1 MTMGQRIAEQ
11 RKKLGLSQ
19 ESLGERLEVSRQA
32 VSKWEADG
40 TVPEI
45 DKLIAMSKLFGV
57 SVGWLLGV
65 EEQAQEKKAEADDT
79 GKAET
84 LSDAQLNMVEEI
96 VAKYADLSRQE
107 KKPSRLPVIL
117 CTVASILAVIL
128 AVRALDRV
136 NVDQNDY
143 DAQLSN
149 LFSNYANLQGQ
160 LGEVSDQLNELV
172 QGEKL
177 LTDYSFSAAAR
188 EDLAGAEISFVGTP
202 RRWQEGDSAFLD
214 VRYTNQAGERKE
226 NVAECIWDGSCL
238 TGQIDLDAWD
248 GYHYYFILCH
258 ADGSQEQQPLTDV
271 YHYATNVA
279 EGLTSS
285 GFAEMAVLYEE
296 GTLMLFH
303 TFVDVTVPP
312 LLGDGKDISWT
323 KAEAILCQNGEAICR
338 QDLLAETDM
347 NDTAYEGG
355 GYLNRMMLWPI
366 PELTVEDGDKI
377 TVWLEAKT
385 DSGIEISQQ
394 IYEGCREG
402 DSYTESVTSQLYIAP

>member
-19 ESLGERLEVSRQA
+19 EALGERLEVSRQA

-45 DKLIAMSKLFGV
+45 DKLIAMSKLFDV

-65 EEQAQEKKAEADDT
+65 EEQAKGKKAEAGDT
-79 GKAET
+79 GKTET

-107 KKPSRLPVIL
+107 KKPSRLPLIL
-117 CTVASILAVIL
+117 CTAASILAVIL
-128 AVRALDRV
+128 ALRAMDRV
-136 NVDQNDY
+136 DTDQHNY
-143 DAQLSN
+143 DVQLSN
-149 LFSNYANLQGQ
+149 LFSNYSNLQGQ

-177 LTDYSFSAAAR
+177 LTDFSFSASAR
-188 EDLAGAEISFVGTP
+188 EDLTGAEISFVGTP
-202 RRWQEGDSAFLD
+202 RRWQEGDSGYLN
-214 VRYTNQAGERKE
+214 VRYVDQAGQRKE
-226 NVAECIWDGSCL
+226 SMAECRWDGSCL
-238 TGQIDLDAWD
+238 TGQVDLDAWD

-258 ADGSQEQQPLTDV
+258 ADGSQEQQPLTGG

-303 TFVDVTVPP
+303 SFVDVTVPP
-312 LLGDGKDISWT
+312 LLGDGEDIIWT
-323 KAEAILCQNGEAICR
+323 KAEATLFQNEKAICR
-338 QDLLAETDM
+338 QDLLAQTDM
-347 NDTAYEGG
+347 SNTVYEGG

-366 PELTVEDGDKI
+366 PELAVEDGDII
-377 TVWLEAKT
+377 TVWLAAKT
-385 DSGIEISQQ
+385 NSGIEISQQ
-394 IYEGCREG
+394 IYEGIRQG
-402 DSYTESVTSQLYIAP
+402 DSYTENVTNQLYIAP

>member
-1 MTMGQRIAEQ
+1 MTMGQRITEQ

-19 ESLGERLEVSRQA
+19 EALGERLEVSRQA

-65 EEQAQEKKAEADDT
+65 EEQAQEKKAEADDA
-79 GKAET
+79 GRAET

-107 KKPSRLPVIL
+107 KKPSRLPLIL
-117 CTVASILAVIL
+117 CTAASILAVIL
-128 AVRALDRV
+128 ALRAMDRV
-136 NVDQNDY
+136 DTDQHNY

-149 LFSNYANLQGQ
+149 LFSNYSNLQGQ

-177 LTDYSFSAAAR
+177 LTDFSFSATAR
-188 EDLAGAEISFVGTP
+188 EDLTGAEISFVGTP
-202 RRWQEGDSAFLD
+202 RRWQEGDSAFLN
-214 VRYTNQAGERKE
+214 VRYADQAGQRKE
-226 NVAECIWDGSCL
+226 RMTECIWDGSCV

-258 ADGSQEQQPLTDV
+258 ADGSQEQQPLTGV

-285 GFAEMAVLYEE
+285 GFAEMPVIYEE

-312 LLGDGKDISWT
+312 LLGDGEDIAWT
-323 KAEAILCQNGEAICR
+323 KAEVTLFHNGSAVCR

-355 GYLNRMMLWPI
+355 GYLNRMMLWPV

-377 TVWLEAKT
+377 TVRLEAET
-385 DSGIEISQQ
+385 NSGIGISQQ
-394 IYEGCREG
+394 IYEGARQG
-402 DSYTESVTSQLYIAP
+402 DAYTESVANQLYIAP